1 MRGGTLCLAPRH
13 RMDAIG
19 DREGIGRARDAMSE
33 FPTDGM
39 GSDETREH
47 CGLSVHIVPLILNDG
62 KTHTGHSFYVYL
74 PTYIVSSSL
83 PSQNGK

>member
-1 MRGGTLCLAPRH
+1 MV
-13 RMDAIG
+13 DAIG

-47 CGLSVHIVPLILNDG
+47 CGLSVHIVLGLGSLKRVN
-62 KTHTGHSFYVYL
+62 THR
-74 PTYIVSSSL
+74 
-83 PSQNGK
+83 

>member
-1 MRGGTLCLAPRH
+1 MV
-13 RMDAIG
+13 DAIG

-47 CGLSVHIVPLILNDG
+47 CGLSVHIVLGLG
-62 KTHTGHSFYVYL
+62 S
-74 PTYIVSSSL
+74 
-83 PSQNGK
+83 

>member
-1 MRGGTLCLAPRH
+1 MV
-13 RMDAIG
+13 DAIG

-47 CGLSVHIVPLILNDG
+47 CGLSVHIVSSDSKNG
-62 KTHTGHSFYVYL
+62 KTHTGHTASMCAPPYM
-74 PTYIVSSSL
+74 VSSSL